1 MTTTAYPLGAGVE
14 ALRKEVIDSVIK
26 QTASRSYK
34 FKQAVAVVPTSANK
48 NTFFR
53 ENLEVSTGPS
63 GNKFKGIPRGAN
75 FPQSDTEWQEVTVRI
90 LKFGSEVNI
99 PWEDIISNDINV
111 MARSIIRRTEEVVKA
126 VDDYIW
132 DELTQEVGAGSSQD
146 IGSFSLVKHWDESSA
161 AIVDDIK
168 RAAEIISTTGNYAT
182 DNLLCF
188 ISPRDERSIMNYIAD
203 KGAQWTAPATN
214 ALRNGEIGKIAGVTF
229 IASNSVEASYALV
242 VKPKTC
248 ATYNQ
253 LVSIRSTTVED
264 PYKSTMIRVVE
275 QGSISL
281 TDPKAI
287 VLIKGTQ
294 SPNA

>member
-146 IGSFSLVKHWDESSA
+146 IGSFSLVKHWDE
-161 AIVDDIK
+161 
-168 RAAEIISTTGNYAT
+168 
-182 DNLLCF
+182 
-188 ISPRDERSIMNYIAD
+188 
-203 KGAQWTAPATN
+203 
-214 ALRNGEIGKIAGVTF
+214 
-229 IASNSVEASYALV
+229 
-242 VKPKTC
+242 
-248 ATYNQ
+248 
-253 LVSIRSTTVED
+253 
-264 PYKSTMIRVVE
+264 
-275 QGSISL
+275 
-281 TDPKAI
+281 
-287 VLIKGTQ
+287 
-294 SPNA
+294 